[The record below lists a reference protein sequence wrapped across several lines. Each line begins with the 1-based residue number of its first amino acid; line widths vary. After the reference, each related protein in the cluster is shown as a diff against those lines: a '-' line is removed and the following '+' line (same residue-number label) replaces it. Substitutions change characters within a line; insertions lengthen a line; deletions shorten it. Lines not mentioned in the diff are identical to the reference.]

1 MIADILVKFNPW
13 WMTGQLPK
21 SFIKTGKRFFF
32 EYLYQY
38 LENPYILLLTGLRR
52 TGKTVLIYQ
61 CIEKLLE
68 ANIPPQNILYLSFED
83 IAGIK
88 LNEILDAHQKL
99 TLPRGKIYCFF
110 DEIHYLPDWSNQIKY
125 YYDQKTDVKF
135 IVSGSSSHLLL
146 QKTSESLAGRVTI
159 LPLYPMTYR
168 EYLHL
173 NNISLPD
180 EISLSK
186 MLLRDIFENKLMLLG
201 LKEQFQSQFDT
212 YLKFGGIIEHLD
224 KSMSI
229 ESWYQFLRQ
238 NFLAL
243 VLFKDILLNYE
254 IRDSRTLLKLVQ
266 YLAATITSTYSYAS
280 ISSVLGVKKETIA
293 NYIKYLEEAF
303 LIAQAT
309 FFSESP
315 AKALRRNSKIYLSDI
330 GLIQSLGYY
339 SVSQSIEFSKIIE
352 NFIFQELHSFVMQKT
367 GIEFPT
373 ICYWKNKHEVDF
385 VITITDQVLPVEVK
399 YTNHI
404 DPKDLRGIV
413 DFCQLFDIKS
423 GVIVTKDV
431 FEVRTVSEKFNLYL
445 IPAHIFAL
453 LLR

>member
-1 MIADILVKFNPW
+1 MIADILIKFNSW
-13 WMTGQLPK
+13 WTTGQIPK
-21 SFIKTGKRFFF
+21 QFIKTGKRFFF
-32 EYLYQY
+32 EYLYQC

-52 TGKTVLIYQ
+52 TGKTVLIYH

-68 ANIPPQNILYLSFED
+68 DGIPPQNILYLSFED
-83 IAGIK
+83 ISIVK

-99 TLPRGKIYCFF
+99 ALPKGQIYCFF

-125 YYDQKTDVKF
+125 YYDQKANMKF

-173 NNISLPD
+173 NNTSLSD

-186 MLLRDIFENKLMLLG
+186 MPLQDIFDNKLVLMG

-243 VLFKDILLNYE
+243 VLFKDVLLNYE

-266 YLAATITSTYSYAS
+266 YLASTITSTYSYAS

-303 LIAQAT
+303 LVAQAT

-339 SVSQSIEFSKIIE
+339 STSQSIEFSKIVE
-352 NFIFQELHSFVMQKT
+352 NFVFQELHSFVMQKT

-385 VITITDQVLPVEVK
+385 IIKMNDQTFPVEVK
-399 YTNHI
+399 YANKI
-404 DPKDLRGIV
+404 DSKDLRGII
-413 DFCQLFDIKS
+413 DFCQAFDINS
-423 GVIVTKDV
+423 GVIVTKDT
-431 FEVRTVSEKFNLYL
+431 FEVRTISEKFQLYL
-445 IPAHIFAL
+445 IPLHIFAL
-453 LLR
+453 LLG